1 VLQVAGGGSLPSLC
15 CPCVQRRRIIS
26 TMNNT
31 WLFALLRVSVGFA
44 VLSSA
49 VYCCAGSHREFQTG
63 KLLDVSSDER
73 LVEGTSLKYAVY
85 QVQVGDVVYFGRGE
99 RLRRHSGDP
108 GHGLIVGDPVQAA
121 IDGDSL
127 ILQRPDG
134 KEIKTKIIKRQRAD
148 IK

>member
-1 VLQVAGGGSLPSLC
+1 
-15 CPCVQRRRIIS
+15 
-26 TMNNT
+26 MNRT
-31 WLFALLRVSVGFA
+31 WLFALLRVSVGFS
-44 VLSSA
+44 VLLGT
-49 VYCCAGSHREFQTG
+49 VYCCAGTHREFQTG

-73 LVEGTSLKYAVY
+73 LVEGTSFNYAIY
-85 QVQVGDVVYFGRGE
+85 QVQIGNVVYFGRGE

-121 IDGDSL
+121 IDGDNL

-148 IK
+148 VK